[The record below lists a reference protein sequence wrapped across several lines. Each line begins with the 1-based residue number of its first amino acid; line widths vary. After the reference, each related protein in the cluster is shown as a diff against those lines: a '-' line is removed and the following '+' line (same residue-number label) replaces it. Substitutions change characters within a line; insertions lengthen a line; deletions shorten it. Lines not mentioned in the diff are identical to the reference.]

1 MLTVYC
7 EKMTNTGLSALI
19 IGLIGIAIGAIL
31 GLATSY
37 FTQRWQHKNALQ
49 LENQKTEVKLFT
61 DHVLADLLKYID
73 TETDYIQRIYAIG
86 NGVSVSNNDLF
97 GNHRLELAKYN
108 ALLGVFKDDVLIGDF
123 KKLLTYRDRLQEF
136 PLKNNMGE
144 VVTDSTIV
152 LDEAIELASNIKAN
166 LFAHCSFN
174 KPNK

>member
-7 EKMTNTGLSALI
+7 EKMTNTGLSAPI

-37 FTQRWQHKNALQ
+37 FTQRWQHKNAMQ
-49 LENQKTEVKLFT
+49 LEKQKTEVKLFT

-86 NGVSVSNNDLF
+86 NGVSVSSNDLF
-97 GNHRLELAKYN
+97 GTHRLELAKYN
-108 ALLGVFKDDVLIGDF
+108 ALLGVFKDDNLIKDF
-123 KKLLTYRDRLQEF
+123 KKLLTYRDRLHEF
-136 PLKNNMGE
+136 PLKNDMGE

-152 LDEAIELASNIKAN
+152 LDEAVELASNIKAN

-174 KPNK
+174 KPKK

>member
-1 MLTVYC
+1 M
-7 EKMTNTGLSALI
+7 
-19 IGLIGIAIGAIL
+19 
-31 GLATSY
+31 
-37 FTQRWQHKNALQ
+37 
-49 LENQKTEVKLFT
+49 
-61 DHVLADLLKYID
+61 
-73 TETDYIQRIYAIG
+73 
-86 NGVSVSNNDLF
+86 
-97 GNHRLELAKYN
+97 ELAKYN